1 MSSLHLQ
8 PKWKWV
14 PRGRPLAGEV
24 FLLPSGQCMGSQPC
38 SMNMAAKERS
48 R

>member
-8 PKWKWV
+8 PKRKQV

-24 FLLPSGQCMGSQPC
+24 FLPPAGVGSQPG
-38 SMNMAAKERS
+38 SMDMAAKERNS
-48 R
+48 

>member
-8 PKWKWV
+8 PKQKRV

-24 FLLPSGQCMGSQPC
+24 FLPPASVGNQPG
-38 SMNMAAKERS
+38 SMNMAAKERN